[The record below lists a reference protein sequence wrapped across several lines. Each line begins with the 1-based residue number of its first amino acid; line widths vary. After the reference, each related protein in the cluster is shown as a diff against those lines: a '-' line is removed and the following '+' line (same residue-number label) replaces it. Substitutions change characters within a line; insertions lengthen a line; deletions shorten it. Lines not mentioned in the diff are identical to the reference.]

1 MLLAAPVTH
10 LPWQGIAPMPDAA
23 PMTVRLAPAPVGEP
37 DIPATPSPEVQRPP
51 LPEKGGQTRFSAS
64 GRQQGQKV
72 ESDPIF
78 PDPKYYPARELDDYP
93 RPLAPLRIDR
103 PAYAGAGEVR
113 LELLIDERGVVRD
126 VVFAGPAPSGGAED
140 ELRATLAATPFL
152 PARKDGRPVR
162 SRVLLSL
169 NPGAEERKP

>member
-1 MLLAAPVTH
+1 
-10 LPWQGIAPMPDAA
+10 
-23 PMTVRLAPAPVGEP
+23 VRLAPAPVGAP

-78 PDPKYYPARELDDYP
+78 PDPNYYPARELDDYP

-103 PAYAGAGEVR
+103 PAHAGAGEVR

-126 VVFAGPAPSGGAED
+126 VAYVGAAPRSEAEVA
-140 ELRATLAATPFL
+140 LRAMLAAIHFM
-152 PARKDGRPVR
+152 PARKDGRAVK
-162 SRVLLSL
+162 SRVLISVR
-169 NPGAEERKP
+169 PAAAEENRVWP